1 VHGVSCLVT
10 SRLRS
15 CRDVFT
21 APTPVKEIEAF
32 ADPLVSKLTT
42 PVIGPPLD
50 GTNMPRRSLTA
61 ATGAE

>member
-1 VHGVSCLVT
+1 
-10 SRLRS
+10 LRS

-42 PVIGPPLD
+42 AVIGPPLD